1 MCHEARAT
9 YNALG
14 HTAAQAAQAA
24 DAAAGIGC
32 QHQAYVL
39 NTTLQFMFLCVC
51 LVMMSMVRCTDT
63 WMQGILL

>member
-1 MCHEARAT
+1 
-9 YNALG
+9 
-14 HTAAQAAQAA
+14 
-24 DAAAGIGC
+24 
-32 QHQAYVL
+32 L